1 MERTARTMAEG
12 AAAGALA
19 TGAMTAFM
27 RGAQKTGALGKLP
40 PRIITENAL
49 DAAGVERTREEEQA
63 LGMVNHFLFG
73 AGAGVLYALL
83 SRRFSEHPTL
93 VGGTL
98 FGSAVWLVSYW
109 GWVPALGIMPPPPK
123 DRPGRP
129 TAMVIAHWVFG
140 ASLAAVLRRLR

>member
-1 MERTARTMAEG
+1 MEGTARTLAEG

-27 RGAQKTGALGKLP
+27 RGAQRAGALGRLP
-40 PRIITENAL
+40 PRIITAEAL
-49 DAAGVERTREEEQA
+49 DAAGVERTRKEEQA

-73 AGAGVLYALL
+73 AGAGALYALL
-83 SRRFSEHPTL
+83 PRRHPTL
-93 VGGTL
+93 WGGML

-109 GWVPALGIMPPPPK
+109 GWVPALGILPPPPE

-140 ASLAAVLRRLR
+140 ASLAALLRRRLR